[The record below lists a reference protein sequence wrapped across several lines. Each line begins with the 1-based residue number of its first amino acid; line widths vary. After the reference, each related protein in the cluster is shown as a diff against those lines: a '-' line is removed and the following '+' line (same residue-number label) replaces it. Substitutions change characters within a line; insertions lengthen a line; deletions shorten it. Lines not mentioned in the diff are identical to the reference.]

1 MIMSSGITGIVN
13 MQESLNQILSVS
25 DWKRKEEMRSY
36 AFNLLRR
43 DLSHIQL
50 QADMRKANSAE
61 LSKLLDE
68 VSEALARYN

>member
-1 MIMSSGITGIVN
+1 MIMSSGIIGIVN

-25 DWKRKEEMRSY
+25 DRKRKEEMRLY